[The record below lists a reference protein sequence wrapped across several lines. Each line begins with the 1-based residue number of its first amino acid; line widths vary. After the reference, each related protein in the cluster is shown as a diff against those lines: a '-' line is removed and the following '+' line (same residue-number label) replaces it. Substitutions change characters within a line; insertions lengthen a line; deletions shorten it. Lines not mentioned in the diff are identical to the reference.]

1 MFAVARSS
9 TIAAHRQTS
18 GHSSGAGLTQFEAT
32 GRPCPPAAAEQKD
45 RDHATSR
52 FSSDA
57 AIAVALLAATPTA
70 EAETRQACAKRDQV
84 VRKLEQKFGETLR
97 SIGLHQSDG
106 VVEIYSSEETGTWTI
121 LMTRPDGTT
130 CLLASGQLWEQDAA
144 PLQKP
149 GEPA

>member
-1 MFAVARSS
+1 MHLSHL
-9 TIAAHRQTS
+9 I
-18 GHSSGAGLTQFEAT
+18 
-32 GRPCPPAAAEQKD
+32 RP
-45 RDHATSR
+45 
-52 FSSDA
+52 
-57 AIAVALLAATPTA
+57 AIVVALLAATPTA

>member
-1 MFAVARSS
+1 MPKLSLLVRTAV
-9 TIAAHRQTS
+9 TVTLL
-18 GHSSGAGLTQFEAT
+18 GAT
-32 GRPCPPAAAEQKD
+32 PAAA
-45 RDHATSR
+45 
-52 FSSDA
+52 DA
-57 AIAVALLAATPTA
+57 S
-70 EAETRQACAKRDQV
+70 QACAKRDQV
-84 VRKLEQKFGETLR
+84 VQKLAERFGETLR
-97 SIGLHQSDG
+97 SLGLQRDTG

>member
-1 MFAVARSS
+1 MTLSLLIRPA
-9 TIAAHRQTS
+9 IAA
-18 GHSSGAGLTQFEAT
+18 
-32 GRPCPPAAAEQKD
+32 
-45 RDHATSR
+45 
-52 FSSDA
+52 
-57 AIAVALLAATPTA
+57 ALLAATPAA

-84 VRKLEQKFGETLR
+84 VRKLEEKFGETLR

-121 LMTRPDGTT
+121 LMTRPDGMT
-130 CLLASGQLWEQDAA
+130 CLLASGQLWEQDAG

>member
-1 MFAVARSS
+1 MVTLQLLIR
-9 TIAAHRQTS
+9 
-18 GHSSGAGLTQFEAT
+18 
-32 GRPCPPAAAEQKD
+32 
-45 RDHATSR
+45 
-52 FSSDA
+52 A
-57 AIAVALLAATPTA
+57 AIATGLLANTPIA

-84 VRKLEQKFGETLR
+84 VRKLEEKFGETLR

-106 VVEIYSSEETGTWTI
+106 VVEIYSSDETGSWTI
-121 LMTRPDGTT
+121 LMTRPDGMS